1 MAHAGGRPTIY
12 TRELA
17 EEICCKI
24 ATTSKGVRK
33 LSLENNHWPA
43 PSTIFKWR
51 LENNEFSDLYIKAK
65 QNQVEV
71 FIDEILEISDEVS
84 NDQIENDNGKI
95 VANNEYINRSRLRVD
110 TRKWLSAKLCPRLY
124 GEKMFNETQLNIKQ
138 EDALKELE

>member
-12 TRELA
+12 TLKLA
-17 EEICCKI
+17 KDICYKI
-24 ATTSKGVRK
+24 ATTNKGIRQLAK
-33 LSLENNHWPA
+33 ENEDWPH

-51 LENNEFSDLYIKAK
+51 LESKEFSDLYIKAK

-71 FIDEILEISDEVS
+71 LVDEILEIADDSS

-95 VANNEYINRSRLRVD
+95 VANNEYINRSRLRID
-110 TRKWLSAKLCPRLY
+110 TRKWLAAKLSPRLY
-124 GEKMFNETQLNIKQ
+124 GEKVFNETDMTLKQ